1 MSNKPA
7 HRVGAHRAN
16 RKEAYYVRVALPDGT
31 NQFFPATDFIGKEM
45 PFDKPKETCAMRVYP
60 DVVCFSLLH
69 LTKKASA
76 EMAGR
81 VIEMPHG
88 PLARLA
94 RRSQMYSPLGAGELV
109 VEHNEAET
117 RMTYDIDDAG
127 VATIETPD
135 GETAFELDR
144 RGERVSVYLHSPVVG
159 RTVAIGFIGHVG
171 KPGGNETVRR
181 CAAKILN
188 AALALPEFQLLAG
201 IETVAVPA
209 MPGGGMARATRTG
222 PHTIELPIQLFTEE
236 LAPVG
241 AGAVA
246 VEFDL
251 EHASYATERLLF
263 RLHPSETIAEKF
275 EPYRAVC
282 ERAIAEY
289 LPIVLEPEQ
298 IKSIIFDIVL
308 GEVEPG
314 TVERLDEALQNMPGF
329 DLTPSQRRAVARPTQ
344 SDPLPA

>member
-1 MSNKPA
+1 VSNKPA
-7 HRVGAHRAN
+7 HRVGAHKAN
-16 RKEAYYVRVALPDGT
+16 RKEAYYVRVSLPDGT
-31 NQFFPATDFIGKEM
+31 NQFFPATDFIGKAM

-76 EMAGR
+76 EMADR

-94 RRSQMYSPLGAGELV
+94 RRSQMYSPLAVGELV

-117 RMTYDIDDAG
+117 RLTYEVDETG
-127 VATIETPD
+127 VATIEAPD
-135 GETAFELDR
+135 DETVFELDR
-144 RGERVSVYLHSPVVG
+144 RGERVSVYVHSAVVG

-188 AALALPEFQLLAG
+188 AALGLPEFQLLAG
-201 IETVAVPA
+201 METVVVPA
-209 MPGGGMARATRTG
+209 MIGGGMSRATRTD

-241 AGAVA
+241 AGTVAVA
-246 VEFDL
+246 FDL
-251 EHASYATERLLF
+251 EHASYATDRLLF
-263 RLHPSETIAEKF
+263 RLTPSATIAEKF
-275 EPYRAVC
+275 DPYRGVC
-282 ERAIAEY
+282 ELAVAQY
-289 LPIVLEPEQ
+289 LPVVLEPEQ

-308 GEVEPG
+308 GEVEAG
-314 TVERLDEALQNMPGF
+314 TVERLDEALRNMPGF
-329 DLTPSQRRAVARPTQ
+329 DLTPSQLRAVARPGQ
-344 SDPLPA
+344 DAPLPA